1 MALVK
6 CPECNKKISEHA
18 ISCPDCSYPL
28 EKMKLRAELAES
40 QERQWRLR
48 RQQETDRSQSLKA
61 QEKLKRD
68 EESLDCY
75 RLVFMV
81 VIPALILYPIHIF
94 FPDISNGLNAFLLC
108 TLIFVGYGVGSIVG
122 IERLAILNA
131 KGIQKRHDDS
141 LLNFYRCA
149 FSFLSLPLLLLPLYK
164 IFVSPDFSNVLLLV
178 LLVASLLVGWFFGGY
193 LGQKRLSWLKSK
205 RDMPS

>member
-6 CPECNKKISEHA
+6 CPECNKKISVHA

-48 RQQETDRSQSLKA
+48 RQQETDRSESLKA

-68 EESLDCY
+68 EESLDGY
-75 RLVFMV
+75 QLVFMV

-108 TLIFVGYGVGSIVG
+108 TLIFVGCGVGNIVG
-122 IERLAILNA
+122 IERLAILKA
-131 KGIQKRHDDS
+131 KGVPKRHDDS

-149 FSFLSLPLLLLPLYK
+149 FSFLSPPLLFLPLCR
-164 IFVSPDFSNVLLLV
+164 IFVSDFSNVLFLV
-178 LLVASLLVGWFFGGY
+178 LLGASLLVGWFFGGY

-205 RDMPS
+205 QDMPS